1 MPRIDLHT
9 HSNRSDG
16 TFEPAEVVRLAAE
29 RALDVVALT
38 DHDTTDGL
46 AEALAAGSVVG
57 VDVVP
62 GVEFSAEFDGQSVH
76 VLCYWM
82 DPQDA
87 ALQLEL
93 RRLREDRFRRGELMV
108 DKLRDL
114 GLPVGFERVRAIA
127 GDATIVRPHIAQAM
141 VEAGVV
147 ATEKEAFE
155 RYIGDGG
162 PAHVA
167 KHALDPVDAV
177 ALIDGA
183 GGVCA
188 LAHPG
193 MWGDQSSVPVDLI
206 ERMAAAGMRGL
217 EVDHPDH
224 TPEMRERY
232 RTLAGRLGLIATGG
246 SDCHGTRYDPVRLGT
261 SLCEPEAFAAL
272 RALAPHGSPAA
283 PAP

>member
-1 MPRIDLHT
+1 MTRIDLHA

-29 RALDVVALT
+29 RDLQVVALT

-46 AEALAAGSVVG
+46 PEALATGLRLG
-57 VDVVP
+57 LEVVP
-62 GVEFSAEFDGQSVH
+62 GVEFSAEFDGTSVH

-82 DPQDA
+82 DPDDA
-87 ALQLEL
+87 DLQLEL

-108 DKLRDL
+108 EKLRSL

-127 GDATIVRPHIAQAM
+127 GEATIVRPHIAQAM

-147 ATEKEAFE
+147 DTEKEAFE
-155 RYIGDGG
+155 RYIGDGK

-183 GGVCA
+183 GGVCV

-193 MWGDQSSVPVDLI
+193 MWGDQSSVPEDLI

-224 TPEMRERY
+224 TPEMRDRY
-232 RTLAGRLGLIATGG
+232 RALADRLGLVATGG

-261 SLCEPEAFAAL
+261 CLCDPDAFAAL
-272 RALAPHGSPAA
+272 RALARHGSPTS

>member
-1 MPRIDLHT
+1 MLRIDLHT

-46 AEALAAGSVVG
+46 AEAFTTGSGVG
-57 VDVVP
+57 VEVVP

-93 RRLREDRFRRGELMV
+93 RRLREDRFRRGELIV
-108 DKLRDL
+108 EKLQAL

-193 MWGDQSSVPVDLI
+193 MWGDQSSVPVELI

-224 TPEMRERY
+224 TPEVRERY

-261 SLCEPEAFAAL
+261 SLCEAEAFAAL
-272 RALAPHGSPAA
+272 RAFASHGSPAA

>member
-16 TFEPAEVVRLAAE
+16 TFEPAELVRLAAE

-46 AEALAAGSVVG
+46 AEALATGPVVG
-57 VDVVP
+57 VEVVP
-62 GVEFSAEFDGQSVH
+62 GVEFSAEFDGNSVH

-108 DKLRDL
+108 GKLQDL
-114 GLPVGFERVRAIA
+114 GLPVAFQRVRAIA

-167 KHALDPVDAV
+167 KHALDPVNAV

-193 MWGDQSSVPVDLI
+193 MWGDQSSVPVELN

-232 RTLAGRLGLIATGG
+232 RTLAGELGLIATGG

-261 SLCEPEAFAAL
+261 SLCDPEAFAAL

>member
-46 AEALAAGSVVG
+46 AEALATGSVVG
-57 VDVVP
+57 VEVVP
-62 GVEFSAEFDGQSVH
+62 GVEFSAEFDGNSVH

-93 RRLREDRFRRGELMV
+93 GRLREDRFRRGELMV
-108 DKLRDL
+108 GKLQDL
-114 GLPVGFERVRAIA
+114 GLPVAFQRVRAIA

-167 KHALDPVDAV
+167 KHALDPVNAV

-193 MWGDQSSVPVDLI
+193 MWGDQSSVPVELI

-224 TPEMRERY
+224 PPEMRERY
-232 RTLAGRLGLIATGG
+232 RTVAGELGLIATGG

-261 SLCEPEAFAAL
+261 SLCDPEAFAAL